1 MRQPPMNLPGQL
13 AIQLHA
19 ALKKDAA
26 ADRIAL
32 VWSQPPDEPEAEY
45 ETQGVRFRVVYCP
58 SELALREQLVDYRP
72 NGTRLVLLTP
82 LDDTRLGQDV
92 LARLWRHHPLRLS
105 PWRTLQDLLGVREV
119 DPRLTRQAWLA
130 EALLGCFDQYRDRIG
145 ATAVL
150 DAEQAWR
157 ALALALLGFDAPQ
170 NDIRSLMQWSLTPG
184 VQARFAAAP
193 EPVREHLGDWLALGA
208 LQYADLVLALF
219 QAGHGDGLVAAGL
232 VAQVL
237 HHPALGESQEVF
249 LARGRFAERFLGGR
263 KIPLETLQ
271 AFAEEAGALV
281 ATLVATEMGVQAA
294 AQVAAA
300 EDTLAALDALELAA
314 VSDLLPAGFE
324 LRLTGLAQAIQ
335 RALPSRQPEPV
346 SGELKSRQAEPLRGV
361 SQPPQAESPRG
372 ALTSRQADPLGGAL
386 TLPPVES
393 LREALSAVQRHL
405 RALAQP
411 DRLERAAMAVRLAQ
425 WLLADRPLAGHDAR
439 ETVQRFAAE
448 GGFVDWARARIWAG
462 DENEALDR
470 AYRALT
476 GRVVERREQA
486 SEVFGRQLAA
496 VARGDAMGPAVLP
509 VEALLEAVLTP
520 LARHKPLLLV
530 VMDGM
535 SRAVFEE
542 LAEDLGRKQW
552 IEYRESD
559 VGGPRSLLSVLPT
572 LTRFSR
578 TSLLAGALVTGGA
591 ADEKR
596 LFAQHAGLK
605 GISSTRFPP
614 LLFHKGDLSQAGG
627 GGLAAPVRELVAG
640 REHRVL
646 AVVINAVDDWL
657 DAGSQVAVH
666 WTLNQ
671 MSLLRQLLEAAREAG
686 RALVITSDHGHVV
699 DHDMQYRP
707 SEATAEWGE
716 AGTRYRQQGATPAT
730 GEYEVAGTRYLEQG
744 GTPTA
749 GECEVTG
756 VRVLTAGKRIVL
768 PWSEKI
774 RYGGN
779 KLGYHGGGSL
789 QEVAIPLG
797 IFLGA
802 ADPEIPAGW
811 RELARE
817 NPDWWQLGTEPRP
830 VAGAEAKA
838 NVEAEAGLEGEKQR
852 GPLAM
857 APVARRAR
865 PDPRSLGDL
874 FETVPAEVTTSAF
887 SPLSPALPRE
897 GGGSLKGCVTTAET
911 TLSTTTGAAA
921 GSATAT
927 GAKAAEAPPPDWV
940 TDLLGSAI
948 FAQQKARCGRVPIGD
963 EQLAALLRALLRHGG
978 QLAPTRLAQ
987 ELNLPRARLGG
998 FLAGVKRLLNLDGY
1012 PVLAED
1018 RDSGRVSLNS
1028 ELLKTQFQL

>member
-1 MRQPPMNLPGQL
+1 MILPGQL
-13 AIQLHA
+13 ATQLHA

-45 ETQGVRFRVVYCP
+45 ETQGLRFRVVYCP
-58 SELALREQLVDYRP
+58 SELALREQLVGYRP

-82 LDDTRLGQDV
+82 LDDTCLGQDV
-92 LARLWRHHPLRLS
+92 LARLWRQHLLRLS

-119 DPRLTRQAWLA
+119 DPRLIRQAWLA

-157 ALALALLGFDAPQ
+157 ALTLALLGFDAPQ
-170 NDIRSLMQWSLTPG
+170 NDIRSLLLWSLTPG

-193 EPVREHLGDWLALGA
+193 APVREHLGDWLALGA
-208 LQYADLVLALF
+208 PQYADLVLALF
-219 QAGHGDGLVAAGL
+219 QAGQGDGLVAAGL

-237 HHPALGESQEVF
+237 HDPALVEGQEVF

-263 KIPLETLQ
+263 KIPLKTLQ
-271 AFAEEAGALV
+271 DFGAEAGALV
-281 ATLVATEMGVQAA
+281 ATLMATEMSIQAA

-300 EDTLAALDALELAA
+300 EHTLAALDALDLAA
-314 VSDLLPAGFE
+314 VSDLLPAGLE
-324 LRLTGLAQAIQ
+324 LRLTGLALAIQ
-335 RALPSRQPEPV
+335 RALPSRQAEPV
-346 SGELKSRQAEPLRGV
+346 SGALKSRQTDL
-361 SQPPQAESPRG
+361 
-372 ALTSRQADPLGGAL
+372 LGGARP
-386 TLPPVES
+386 LPQDES

-405 RALAQP
+405 QALARP

-425 WLLADRPLAGHDAR
+425 WLLAEGPLAGDDAR
-439 ETVQRFAAE
+439 QTVQRFAAE
-448 GGFVDWARARIWAG
+448 GGFVDWARGRIWAG

-470 AYRALT
+470 AYRAVT
-476 GRVVERREQA
+476 GRVAERREQA
-486 SEVFGRQLAA
+486 NEVFGRQLAA
-496 VARGDAMGPAVLP
+496 VARGDALGPAVLP
-509 VEALLEAVLTP
+509 VEALLDAVLTP
-520 LARHKPLLLV
+520 LARHKPLLLI

-552 IEYRESD
+552 IEYRQSD
-559 VGGPRSLLSVLPT
+559 VTGPCSLLSVLPT

-578 TSLLAGALVTGGA
+578 TSLLAGALVAGGA

-605 GISSTRFPP
+605 AISSTRFPP
-614 LLFHKGDLSQAGG
+614 LMFHKGDLSQAGG
-627 GGLAAPVRELVAG
+627 GGLAAPVREMVAG

-707 SEATAEWGE
+707 SEAMAEWEE
-716 AGTRYRQQGATPAT
+716 AGTRYRQQGANPAM
-730 GEYEVAGTRYLEQG
+730 GEYAVAGTRYIERG
-744 GTPTA
+744 GTPA
-749 GECEVTG
+749 SGECEVTG
-756 VRVLTAGKRIVL
+756 ARVLTAGGRIVL

-789 QEVAIPLG
+789 QEVVIPLG
-797 IFLGA
+797 VFLGA
-802 ADPEIPAGW
+802 ADPEVPAGW

-817 NPDWWQLGTEPRP
+817 YPDWWQLGAEPRP
-830 VAGAEAKA
+830 VAEAEAKA
-838 NVEAEAGLEGEKQR
+838 NAEAEAGLQGEKRR

-857 APVARRAR
+857 TPAARRAR

-874 FETVPAEVTTSAF
+874 FATAPAEVTTSAF

-897 GGGSLKGCVTTAET
+897 GGGSVKGCVTTTGT
-911 TLSTTTGAAA
+911 TLRTTTVTAGNKAPATATDTTRGSASETASGISAANP
-921 GSATAT
+921 SATA
-927 GAKAAEAPPPDWV
+927 AKAAEPPPSDWV
-940 TDLLGSAI
+940 TDLLGSAVY
-948 FAQQKARCGRVPIGD
+948 AQQKVRCGRVPIGD
-963 EQLAALLRALLRHGG
+963 EQLAALLRTLVRHGG

-1012 PVLAED
+1012 PVLAAD
-1018 RDSGRVSLNS
+1018 RDSGTVSLNS